1 MVVQVKTI
9 FIDGLSTSWSEEH
22 VRDLLKRYG
31 KLERIELARNMP
43 SARRKDFGF
52 VTFDTHEAAVTCAKS
67 INNSELGEGEDKV
80 YSYLN
85 GLSLFTQVY
94 SFCLIRSFFLGKSEG
109 TLI

>member
-1 MVVQVKTI
+1 MQVKTI

-22 VRDLLKRYG
+22 VRDLLKRFG
-31 KLERIELARNMP
+31 KLEKIELARNMP

-80 YSYLN
+80 WLILIHASIFLISN
-85 GLSLFTQVY
+85 SSLCSRQ
-94 SFCLIRSFFLGKSEG
+94 K
-109 TLI
+109 

>member
-1 MVVQVKTI
+1 MLQVKTI

-31 KLERIELARNMP
+31 KLEKIELARNMP

-52 VTFDTHEAAVTCAKS
+52 VTFDTHEAAVTCAKA

-80 YSYLN
+80 YASIFMAYPYLRKYIVSN
-85 GLSLFTQVY
+85 S
-94 SFCLIRSFFLGKSEG
+94 SFFSRQK
-109 TLI
+109 

>member
-1 MVVQVKTI
+1 MVQVKTI

-22 VRDLLKRYG
+22 VRDLLKRFG
-31 KLERIELARNMP
+31 KLEKIELARNMP

-80 YSYLN
+80 WLILIHTSIFLISN
-85 GLSLFTQVY
+85 SSLCSRQ
-94 SFCLIRSFFLGKSEG
+94 K
-109 TLI
+109 